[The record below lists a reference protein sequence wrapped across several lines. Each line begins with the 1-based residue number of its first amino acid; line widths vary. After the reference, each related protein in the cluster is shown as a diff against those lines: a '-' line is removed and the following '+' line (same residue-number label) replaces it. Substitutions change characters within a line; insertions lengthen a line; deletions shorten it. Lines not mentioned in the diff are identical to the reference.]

1 MANNQWKHVWITG
14 ASSGLGE
21 HVARQLADQGIH
33 VSITARSKDKLQAIA
48 DSSPNISAYPADV
61 TNAESLRDLVG
72 RIELAHGPIDMCI
85 FSAGAWFPGKITDL
99 QVENFAK
106 TIDVNLMGVV
116 NALDAVMGPMLARGQ
131 GHISWVSSVAGYG
144 GLPNSAAYGSSK
156 AALIHMAES
165 VRPELERKGL
175 TVSVINPGFVK
186 TPMTSQNDFPMPFL
200 MEPEDAATKMI
211 EGLQAKKFE
220 IAFPWQLVWILKIL
234 NLLPY
239 SAYHFLIRKF
249 VLGGR

>member
-1 MANNQWKHVWITG
+1 MAANNWKHVWITG

-21 HVARQLADQGIH
+21 HVARLLAEEGVQ
-33 VSITARSKDKLQAIA
+33 VSISARSADKLAAIA
-48 DSSPNISAYPADV
+48 ESSPNISAYPLDV
-61 TNAESLRDLVG
+61 TDAESVRNVAG
-72 RIELAHGPIDMCI
+72 RIEMAHGPIDMCI

-116 NALDAVMGPMLARGQ
+116 NALDAVMGPMLARRA
-131 GHISWVSSVAGYG
+131 GHISWVASVAGYG

-156 AALIHMAES
+156 AALIHLAES

-175 TVSVINPGFVK
+175 TISVINPGFVK

-200 MEPEDAATKMI
+200 MEPEDAAVKMI
-211 EGLQAKKFE
+211 EGLKKKKFE
-220 IAFPWQLVWILKIL
+220 ITFPWQLVWTLKIL

-249 VLGGR
+249 VLGGK

>member
-33 VSITARSKDKLQAIA
+33 VSITARSKDKLQAIV